1 MLFVAKAMNICK
13 EAWMK
18 VYEVKK
24 DRMTLRWEQTT
35 MFMAIKE
42 PVTLA

>member
-1 MLFVAKAMNICK
+1 MLFAAEAMNICK

-35 MFMAIKE
+35 RFMAIKGL
-42 PVTLA
+42 VTLA